1 MVATGTAPEIIG
13 NFLWTKLSS
22 NWTHREKPALTR
34 LTVHMG
40 LQTKRENALVEPV
53 PVAFT
58 SGALVGFPE
67 EGFLR
72 W

>member
-1 MVATGTAPEIIG
+1 MIIGTFCGPSSAATGPTGRSPP
-13 NFLWTKLSS
+13 S
-22 NWTHREKPALTR
+22 R

-58 SGALVGFPE
+58 SGALVVPRRRLPG
-67 EGFLR
+67 GGDVYVGT
-72 W
+72 